1 MNALPF
7 PRNKK
12 FIYFRLIVKISPYQG
27 PEVASTSFGATATED
42 KVVDKSRQ
50 HLGTSSHESFVK
62 SHQDFDKR
70 SPSDIV
76 GTDQVLTSPRRTV
89 NSFQTHEPFSLEA
102 DLALSM
108 SQTMSP
114 DRKSSN
120 SCNNSILQN
129 DQSSSTAVNFSN
141 IISNILRC
149 EDKNLGHVLQKQPGQ
164 SQDLSS
170 DTVDNVLSKPDTPHD
185 STNHLANVS
194 IERAKSEALERKDA
208 TKSNCEES
216 LAKPSEQ
223 SQTDDVQAEPSSDQI
238 PQASDCL
245 QIPEASDRLQTQ
257 LDHSTGIE
265 YPTALGIIGVTQI

>member
-1 MNALPF
+1 M
-7 PRNKK
+7 
-12 FIYFRLIVKISPYQG
+12 
-27 PEVASTSFGATATED
+27 
-42 KVVDKSRQ
+42 
-50 HLGTSSHESFVK
+50 GTSHESFAK
-62 SHQDFDKR
+62 NHQDFDKR

-89 NSFQTHEPFSLEA
+89 NSFQTHAPFSLEA

-149 EDKNLGHVLQKQPGQ
+149 EDNNLVNLLKQPGQ
-164 SQDLSS
+164 SQDLSV
-170 DTVDNVLSKPDTPHD
+170 DTVDNVLSKPDTRHD
-185 STNHLANVS
+185 SANLSAYVP
-194 IERAKSEALERKDA
+194 IEREKSEALKRKEE
-208 TKSNCEES
+208 TKSNSEES

-223 SQTDDVQAEPSSDQI
+223 SQTEPSSDQI

-245 QIPEASDRLQTQ
+245 QIPEAFDCLQIQ
-257 LDHSTGIE
+257 LDHSTGIQH
-265 YPTALGIIGVTQI
+265 PTALGIIGVTQI

>member
-1 MNALPF
+1 M
-7 PRNKK
+7 
-12 FIYFRLIVKISPYQG
+12 
-27 PEVASTSFGATATED
+27 
-42 KVVDKSRQ
+42 
-50 HLGTSSHESFVK
+50 GTSHESFAK
-62 SHQDFDKR
+62 NHQDFDKR

-89 NSFQTHEPFSLEA
+89 NSFQTHAPFSLEA

-149 EDKNLGHVLQKQPGQ
+149 EDKNVQTQPGQ

-170 DTVDNVLSKPDTPHD
+170 DTVDNVLIKPDTPHD
-185 STNHLANVS
+185 SMNHLAHVS
-194 IERAKSEALERKDA
+194 IERAKSEALER
-208 TKSNCEES
+208 TKSNSEES